1 VCGDTTSDINALKLL
16 NEAVGARAGLRDAG
30 PLLHR
35 ELSGMNL
42 SRFVNASDRIAGRG
56 RCFFF
61 VLAIM
66 SHCPGSH
73 QKNFSV
79 CARWILSMRP
89 RTM

>member
-1 VCGDTTSDINALKLL
+1 MCGDTTSDINALKLL

-56 RCFFF
+56 RCFFLSLRSCHIVGALIKRTF
-61 VLAIM
+61 R
-66 SHCPGSH
+66 
-73 QKNFSV
+73 SV
-79 CARWILSMRP
+79 PVGFFR
-89 RTM
+89 